1 MDHDSFVNEYHQFDS
16 RVRTPDNAT
25 DPHVSPVS
33 KNKKKKGQT
42 KRERLR
48 ELAREMSQ

>member
-33 KNKKKKGQT
+33 KNKKKKKT
-42 KRERLR
+42 SDKNIFL
-48 ELAREMSQ
+48 ELVDSCP